1 MPAPLLLLVRHGQ
14 TAWNIQRRVLGRT
27 DIPLDETGLAQAADL
42 PSRIGPVDALWCS
55 PLGRAKQTAAPL
67 AAATGII
74 VRHDDALV
82 EMDQGQLEGMGEAEL
97 LAQHGELV
105 RAWRDAPEG
114 LRLPGGETMD
124 EVADRA
130 FAAFSRIAGAHPAG
144 RIAVVTHQIVLSAT
158 VCRLQG
164 LPISQWRHHTHPNTA
179 WAEVEWGE
187 TPRVVRTKVQ
197 QWQG

>member
-1 MPAPLLLLVRHGQ
+1 MPAPTLLLVRHGQ

-27 DIPLDETGLAQAADL
+27 DIPLDETGQAQAADL
-42 PSRIGPVDALWCS
+42 PDRIGLIDALWCS

-67 AAATGII
+67 AAARGLE
-74 VRHDDALV
+74 VLHDDDLV
-82 EMDQGQLEGMGEAEL
+82 EMHQGQLEGLGEAEL
-97 LAQHGELV
+97 LAQHGDLV

-114 LRLPGGETMD
+114 LRLPGGETME

-130 FAAFSRIAGAHPAG
+130 YGAFCRIAQQHPTG

-187 TPRVVRTKVQ
+187 TPRVVRTRVHR
-197 QWQG
+197 WEG